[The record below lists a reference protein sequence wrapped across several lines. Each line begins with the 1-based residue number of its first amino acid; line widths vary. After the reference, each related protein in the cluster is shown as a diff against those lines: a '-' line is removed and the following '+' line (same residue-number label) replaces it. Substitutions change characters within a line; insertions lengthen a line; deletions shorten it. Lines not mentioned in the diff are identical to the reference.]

1 MYRILIK
8 EVNSF
13 LNSLIAYVVISVFLA
28 GVGLL
33 TWVFPET
40 NVLDYGFA
48 DLGVLFSFAPY
59 VFMFLI
65 PAIAMRSFAEEKRS
79 GSLEMLLT
87 KPLTDFQ
94 IIMGKYLAGFLLVLF
109 AILPTLI
116 FYFSVYQLGNPVGNV
131 DSAGVAGSY
140 VGLILLGGVFMSIG
154 IFASSITE
162 NQIVAFITA
171 VFLCFVL
178 YSGFNSVAQINT
190 LGGWSLALEQMGIL
204 YHYQSMSKG
213 LLDTR
218 NLAYFLSVVAIM
230 LMSTNLVL
238 KSRKW

>member
-1 MYRILIK
+1 
-8 EVNSF
+8 
-13 LNSLIAYVVISVFLA
+13 LIAYVVISVFLT

-33 TWVFPET
+33 TWIFPET

-79 GSLEMLLT
+79 GTLEMLLT
-87 KPLTDFQ
+87 KPLTDIQ
-94 IIMGKYLAGFLLVLF
+94 IIMGKYLAGFLLVIF
-109 AILPTLI
+109 AILPTLL
-116 FYFSVYQLGNPVGNV
+116 FYISVYHLGSPVGNI
-131 DSAGVAGSY
+131 DTAGVAGSY
-140 VGLILLGGVFMSIG
+140 IGLILLGGVFMSIG

-171 VFLCFVL
+171 VFLCFIL
-178 YSGFNSVAQINT
+178 YSGFGSLAQINT
-190 LGGWSLALEQMGIL
+190 MGSWSLALEQMGIL

-218 NLAYFLSVVAIM
+218 NLVYFISVVAIM
-230 LMSTNLVL
+230 LMSTNLIL